1 MESPSSSTVNEH
13 GVLIGDGATQ
23 RLGHA
28 IATAAQLQKRIGDRS
43 SAPVR
48 RVFIARAPGAEAVPL
63 LARVLRSGRGGGVR
77 LKLLLSLLWVAVGKP
92 HDVSL
97 PARTWATLLGLK
109 DPEGAG
115 ARQVRSGFSWL
126 ASNSFVRVKEV
137 PGQPSVVRLL
147 DESANGR
154 PYVLPAVAFKKA
166 KMAEHD
172 PDHHIYVRLPSA
184 FWTWGWAVRLS
195 GPGTAMLLVLLDARG
210 ARAGDRELWF
220 SPSVAEARYALSE
233 NTRTAGLSELAEA
246 GLVAVHRRAVNPD
259 SLNYRRVRNTY
270 TLLLDN
276 LTRPSETDLSAS

>member
-1 MESPSSSTVNEH
+1 MTSPSSSTVSEH
-13 GVLIGDGATQ
+13 RELDEDSGTQ
-23 RLGHA
+23 RLEYA
-28 IATAAQLQKRIGDRS
+28 MATAAQLQKRIGDRS

-48 RVFIARAPGAEAVPL
+48 RAFIARAPGVEAVPP
-63 LARVLRSGRGGGVR
+63 LARVLRSGRGAGVR
-77 LKLLLSLLWVAVGKP
+77 LKLLLSLLWVAVAPP

-126 ASNSFVRVKEV
+126 ASNSFVRVQEV

-147 DESANGR
+147 DESTNNR

-166 KMAEHD
+166 QKAERD
-172 PDHHIYVRLPSA
+172 PDRHIYVRLPSA
-184 FWTWGWAVRLS
+184 FWTNGWAVRLS

-210 ARAGDRELWF
+210 ARTGERELWF

-246 GLVAVHRRAVNPD
+246 GLVVVHRRAVNPD

-276 LTRPSETDLSAS
+276 LTNTE